1 MPIPVSADRTLW
13 DFAGIDGLQ
22 VARHL
27 FGEQIAHISPF
38 QSLTTT
44 LQDRPCAVLRLCE
57 NNFRVA
63 LPQDLGLDRLIHP
76 LHQRVWIARSP
87 YLTALSLPVEQG
99 LSWLYQKATT
109 KPLYTLEPLPGDRA
123 VPARLDGIALLIW
136 HHLWLGQPRLELH
149 LATTDVPL
157 VQARIAEAGM
167 DANRR
172 AIAP

>member
-1 MPIPVSADRTLW
+1 MPPASSTDRTLW

-27 FGEQIAHISPF
+27 FGEPIARLSRF

-44 LQDRPCAVLRLCE
+44 LQGYPCAVLRLCE

-63 LPQDLGLDRLIHP
+63 LPQALALEGLIHP
-76 LHQRVWIARSP
+76 LRQRVWVARSP
-87 YLTALSLPVEQG
+87 YLSALTLPLESG
-99 LSWLYQKATT
+99 LSWLYERATT
-109 KPLYTLEPLPGDRA
+109 KPLYRLQPLPSDRA

-136 HHLWLGQPRLELH
+136 HHEWLDQPRLELH
-149 LATTDVPL
+149 MATADLPL
-157 VQARIAEAGM
+157 VQAQMAEAGLG
-167 DANRR
+167 AERR

>member
-1 MPIPVSADRTLW
+1 MPIAPSAERTLW

-63 LPQDLGLDRLIHP
+63 LPPDLALDRLIPLLHP
-76 LHQRVWIARSP
+76 QIWIGRSP
-87 YLTALSLPVEQG
+87 YLAALTLPVEQG
-99 LSWLYQKATT
+99 LSWLYQRATT
-109 KPLYTLEPLPGDRA
+109 KPLYTLQPLLGDRA

-136 HHLWLGQPRLELH
+136 HHSWLGQPRLELH
-149 LATTDVPL
+149 LATVDLPL
-157 VQARIAEAGM
+157 VQTRIAESGIGE
-167 DANRR
+167 DRR